1 MNNPKEFTQ
10 RDAINSL
17 TGIKSSLSK
26 IRTVIS
32 LTYLLYL
39 ANNKKSSIVYAE
51 SEDSKIVLKQEYKT
65 FIQQFLNNE
74 EVIKTIDKNP
84 LLTNQIES
92 LYVGLTLMFAL
103 GRISF
108 ENSSLSM
115 TKERTGGVRYPKK
128 IDFASNI
135 MILDLMLSADSEN
148 SVKETLIAWLQNKS
162 SENEIEQRIS
172 IFLNISIENNLFKLR
187 HGNNDLYFQTEGIY
201 KRSLSGNR

>member
-74 EVIKTIDKNP
+74 EVILKSAT
-84 LLTNQIES
+84 
-92 LYVGLTLMFAL
+92 AL
-103 GRISF
+103 IR
-108 ENSSLSM
+108 
-115 TKERTGGVRYPKK
+115 
-128 IDFASNI
+128 
-135 MILDLMLSADSEN
+135 
-148 SVKETLIAWLQNKS
+148 
-162 SENEIEQRIS
+162 
-172 IFLNISIENNLFKLR
+172 
-187 HGNNDLYFQTEGIY
+187 
-201 KRSLSGNR
+201 